1 MESNLENEEILTDDD
16 TSETDESEIL
26 IGGEDNDKTE
36 ILTGGEDNDKTEILT
51 SIEDSNKFYKIYNK
65 EKSSITNIL
74 NKYERTKVIFERY
87 QMIANGSDP
96 FIKNPEKYD
105 NIYDIVLEELKQ
117 KKIPFIVKRSIN
129 GKYEYLKLEDFVIL

>member
-1 MESNLENEEILTDDD
+1 MSD
-16 TSETDESEIL
+16 TELL
-26 IGGEDNDKTE
+26 IG
-36 ILTGGEDNDKTEILT
+36 
-51 SIEDSNKFYKIYNK
+51 IEDSQKFYKEYDKQNLK
-65 EKSSITNIL
+65 ITNIL

-117 KKIPFIVKRSIN
+117 KKIPFIIKRSIN

>member
-16 TSETDESEIL
+16 TSES
-26 IGGEDNDKTE
+26 E
-36 ILTGGEDNDKTEILT
+36 ILTGGDTSESEILT

-105 NIYDIVLEELKQ
+105 NIYDIVLEELKH
-117 KKIPFIVKRSIN
+117 KKIPFIVKSSIN

>member
-1 MESNLENEEILTDDD
+1 MESNIENKEILTGDDA
-16 TSETDESEIL
+16 SENEIL
-26 IGGEDNDKTE
+26 TGDEDSNETE
-36 ILTGGEDNDKTEILT
+36 ILTGGEDSSKSEILT
-51 SIEDSNKFYKIYNK
+51 SIEDSNKFYKVYDK
-65 EKSSITNIL
+65 EKNSITNIL

-87 QMIANGSDP
+87 LMIANGSDP
-96 FIKNPEKYD
+96 FIKNPEKYN